1 MTRRKKA
8 PHPALDLFGEVPVT
22 WDEVYLW
29 VESVAGIP
37 RDSWRFKWYFQ
48 GWNVPEKIRAA
59 KLSGTFDES
68 VAQSYTSPRWPTL
81 TTRTSTSSSTI
92 SQIRR

>member
-1 MTRRKKA
+1 MKTKSKKGRKKTL

-29 VESVAGIP
+29 CEKVPRIS
-37 RDSWRFKWYFQ
+37 RDSWRLSWYLR

-59 KLSGTFDES
+59 KLSGDFQRLTHDDGFRP
-68 VAQSYTSPRWPTL
+68 VALHYF
-81 TTRTSTSSSTI
+81 
-92 SQIRR
+92 